1 MDGVIKSL
9 LDKRLIKVT
18 GVKEVAGKPNLY
30 GTTRRFLEYFGI
42 NSLADLPPVEDIS
55 KTFSGGSGSE
65 QYDDDNTELN
75 QINEEQSAE
84 ETRQSDSI
92 Q

>member
-9 LDKRLIKVT
+9 LKRLIKVT
-18 GVKEVAGKPNLY
+18 GVKESLENQTFTEPLAIS
-30 GTTRRFLEYFGI
+30 EYFGI